1 MTRRSLFGKWGED
14 KAAEYL
20 TKQGYAIIERNYR
33 CRFGEID
40 IIAVKEG
47 TLTFVEVKTRANLKF
62 GRPAASVTK
71 TKQNKIHST
80 GFHYLSSCN
89 IKYRGFYFDVIE
101 VLRMNGETKLT
112 HLKHCF

>member
-1 MTRRSLFGKWGED
+1 LTRRSSFGKWGED

-47 TLTFVEVKTRANLKF
+47 ALTFVEVKTRANLKF

>member
-1 MTRRSLFGKWGED
+1 MTRRSSFGKWGED

-20 TKQGYAIIERNYR
+20 TKQGYAIIGRNYR

-47 TLTFVEVKTRANLKF
+47 ALTFVEVKTRANLKF

>member
-112 HLKHCF
+112 HLKHCL

>member
-1 MTRRSLFGKWGED
+1 LTRRSSFGKWGED

>member
-47 TLTFVEVKTRANLKF
+47 ALTFVEVKTRANLKF